1 MIYNGNSVRLQ
12 RCDAIEITKVLILEL
27 AFLSLDSSSDKR
39 HGEGV
44 GHLFWH
50 QFLCLDF
57 MCEN

>member
-27 AFLSLDSSSDKR
+27 AFLSLDSSNDKH
-39 HGEGV
+39 HGQGI
-44 GHLFWH
+44 GRSFWQ
-50 QFLCLDF
+50 QFPCLNF